1 MAPGV
6 EKEKNKKNSEADMT
20 KQKQLGKHPTHPEK
34 VVPKSTPTIN
44 LSAIGAKSLIG
55 SLTGPLMASVDEGR
69 A

>member
-1 MAPGV
+1 
-6 EKEKNKKNSEADMT
+6 MT